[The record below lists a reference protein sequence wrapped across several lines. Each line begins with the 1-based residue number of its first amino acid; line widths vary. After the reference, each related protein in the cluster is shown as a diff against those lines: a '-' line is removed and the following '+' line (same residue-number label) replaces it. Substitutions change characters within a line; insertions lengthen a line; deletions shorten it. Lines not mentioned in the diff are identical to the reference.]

1 LADKFGPNERFQG
14 RGQLQKLQQLQHQL
28 QQLLLAVV
36 SEDLK
41 IPVSE
46 DHKIPLICRFI
57 LISFGA
63 GLQIYSDQFGWFADL
78 F

>member
-1 LADKFGPNERFQG
+1 
-14 RGQLQKLQQLQHQL
+14 
-28 QQLLLAVV
+28 VV